1 MSSIKR
7 YNEETSQWEYI
18 AIGKQGVRGPT
29 GPEGPGVPSGGS
41 EGQLLSKVNNIDY
54 NSAWVNNFV
63 PSGGTAGQVLVKTDA
78 TDYNIQWAV
87 PVPSGVISPFA
98 GGSVPIGYVLCDG
111 QSLNTTTF
119 ANLFAVIGYT
129 YGGSGSSFLVPN
141 LKGRVPVGIDAT
153 QAEFNVRG
161 EVGGAKTHTLTASQ
175 IPAHSHPNVLTGT
188 TTFASSGHGHGPG
201 SFHAAIGATNN
212 NIAAIGYVAGYNSG
226 GSGTST
232 YTITGNFVGSQNFN
246 HYTPV
251 YGGSGGP
258 GAVASVGL
266 SNRNNTGGGGAH
278 NNLQPYMALNYIIK
292 T

>member
-1 MSSIKR
+1 MSSVKR
-7 YNEETSQWEYI
+7 YNEETSEWEFV
-18 AIGKQGVRGPT
+18 AIGKQGVRGAT
-29 GPEGPGVPSGGS
+29 GPQGPGVPAGGTA
-41 EGQLLSKVNNIDY
+41 GQFLSKVDSTNY

-63 PSGGTAGQVLVKTDA
+63 PSGGTAGQVLVKTDSV
-78 TDYNIQWAV
+78 DYNTQWAV
-87 PVPSGVISPFA
+87 PVPSGVISSFA
-98 GGSVPIGYVLCDG
+98 GSSVPIGYVLCDG

-141 LKGRVPVGIDAT
+141 LKGRVPVGIDAA

-161 EVGGAKTHTLTASQ
+161 ETGGEKTVTLTASQ
-175 IPAHSHPNVLTGT
+175 IPTHSHPNSLTGT

-201 SFHAAIGATNN
+201 TFHAAIGAVASNVTS
-212 NIAAIGYVAGYNSG
+212 IGYVAGYNSG
-226 GSGTST
+226 GPGSAT
-232 YTITGNFVGSQNFN
+232 YAITGNYIGSPGFN

-251 YGGSGGP
+251 YGGTGGP
-258 GAVASVGL
+258 GATASVGL
-266 SNRNNTGGGGAH
+266 SNANNTGGGGSH